1 MDRAGPARLK
11 TVELPRQKY
20 PEACVWQP
28 TSYLL
33 VIWEF
38 FVEYTFI
45 GIWVSTEKAPNAR
58 ERRRPSI
65 VGSVA
70 SGNGATAAM
79 MAQPAKAAATPHQ
92 TVDCKFRF
100 VFGDDA

>member
-28 TSYLL
+28 TSNLL
-33 VIWEF
+33 VILVF

-45 GIWVSTEKAPNAR
+45 GIWVDQYDGGSC
-58 ERRRPSI
+58 PSVRTKKKQLGT
-65 VGSVA
+65 VGHDESYL
-70 SGNGATAAM
+70 
-79 MAQPAKAAATPHQ
+79 QPQ
-92 TVDCKFRF
+92 SRLLGSDY
-100 VFGDDA
+100 

>member
-11 TVELPRQKY
+11 TVESPLQKY

-45 GIWVSTEKAPNAR
+45 GIWVLTTKRLLATLLGVRAR
-58 ERRRPSI
+58 AFLQDGC
-65 VGSVA
+65 V
-70 SGNGATAAM
+70 
-79 MAQPAKAAATPHQ
+79 
-92 TVDCKFRF
+92 
-100 VFGDDA
+100 

>member
-28 TSYLL
+28 TSNLL
-33 VIWEF
+33 VF

-45 GIWVSTEKAPNAR
+45 GIWVRGGYIMVVFS
-58 ERRRPSI
+58 S
-65 VGSVA
+65 SVI
-70 SGNGATAAM
+70 
-79 MAQPAKAAATPHQ
+79 
-92 TVDCKFRF
+92 
-100 VFGDDA
+100 